1 MKYKHKE
8 VEQFHFIGMVIYL
21 LYDILQDFFFFF
33 SCYFLVLHKIE
44 NLQEVVVSLNTNH

>member
-33 SCYFLVLHKIE
+33 LLLFGFTQDRKFTRSGCFFEY
-44 NLQEVVVSLNTNH
+44 